1 MEGKVRCQYEK
12 EVAVVTG
19 GNRGIGLE
27 ICRQL
32 ASKGVT
38 VVLTARDEKRG
49 AEAVKT
55 LGAHGLSNV
64 VFHQLEVGD
73 RSSTT
78 RLAEFIRE
86 KYGKLNIL
94 VNNAGIVGTTTEISD
109 PESFQQELAGMVG
122 MEKLEWIRKHTTE
135 PYEKAEECLRTNY
148 YGTKIV
154 TEELLPLLQSSSH
167 GRIVNISSYF
177 GLLRFFSGEELKE
190 ELNNIDNLSEER
202 LDELSELFLKD
213 FKDGQL
219 EPHGWPAEGGY
230 PAYKTSKALANAYS
244 RILAKKH
251 PKLCINCVHPGYVST
266 DINFHTGNLT
276 VEEGARGAL
285 VLALV
290 PKGGTTGAFLDCTEV
305 APFV

>member
-32 ASKGVT
+32 AANGVM
-38 VVLTARDEKRG
+38 VVLTARDEKKG
-49 AEAVKT
+49 TEAVKT
-55 LGAHGLSNV
+55 LGAHGLSHV
-64 VFHQLEVGD
+64 VFHQLE
-73 RSSTT
+73 
-78 RLAEFIRE
+78 
-86 KYGKLNIL
+86 

-148 YGTKIV
+148 HGTKIV

-177 GLLRFFSGEELKE
+177 GLLRFFGGEELQA

-213 FKDGQL
+213 YKDGQL

-251 PKLCINCVHPGYVST
+251 PELCINCVHPGYVST

-285 VLALV
+285 ILALV
-290 PKGGTTGAFLDCTEV
+290 PKGGMTGAFLDCTEV

>member
-32 ASKGVT
+32 AANGVM
-38 VVLTARDEKRG
+38 VVLTARDEKKG
-49 AEAVKT
+49 TEAVKT
-55 LGAHGLSNV
+55 LGAHGLSHV
-64 VFHQLEVGD
+64 VFHQLE
-73 RSSTT
+73 
-78 RLAEFIRE
+78 
-86 KYGKLNIL
+86 

-148 YGTKIV
+148 HGTKIV

-177 GLLRFFSGEELKE
+177 GLLRRNFKRSSTTLITYPKRDWMSYQNCSSRTTRMVNWNPMDGLLKE
-190 ELNNIDNLSEER
+190 GTLHTKRPR
-202 LDELSELFLKD
+202 LLPMLIRESL
-213 FKDGQL
+213 Q
-219 EPHGWPAEGGY
+219 
-230 PAYKTSKALANAYS
+230 
-244 RILAKKH
+244 R
-251 PKLCINCVHPGYVST
+251 ST
-266 DINFHTGNLT
+266 QSY
-276 VEEGARGAL
+276 A
-285 VLALV
+285 
-290 PKGGTTGAFLDCTEV
+290 
-305 APFV
+305 